1 MVKINANRI
10 IRYLLVSDFIFY
22 SGWGLILPAFAV
34 YVTDNIEGGNIM
46 AVGIAEAV
54 YLIVSSIL
62 RLICGVFLDSQPNEK
77 SDYLFMVIGLFLAS
91 LVPFGY
97 MIAGNIG
104 QIYLLE
110 AVRGAGLAMST
121 SGWSAIFTRHIDKG
135 RESTEWGI
143 SAMSVGIGA
152 GVAGILGG
160 WAITQFG
167 FPTVFTAVGAAG
179 IFGAAVLLAIRNDFE
194 KFAGHGLY
202 FSFKELTQRS
212 NDQQL

>member
-10 IRYLLVSDFIFY
+10 IRYLLVSDFLFY

-34 YVTDNIEGGNIM
+34 FVTDNIEGGDIM

-54 YLIVSSIL
+54 YLIASSFL
-62 RLICGVFLDSQPNEK
+62 RIICGVFLDNQPNEK
-77 SDYLFMVIGLFLAS
+77 SDYFFMVAGLFFAS

-97 MIAGNIG
+97 IFAANMWH
-104 QIYLLE
+104 IYLLE
-110 AVRGAGLAMST
+110 AARGAGLAMST

-135 RESTEWGI
+135 REATEWGI

-152 GVAGILGG
+152 GIAGIIGG

-167 FPTVFTAVGAAG
+167 FVPVFATVGAAG
-179 IFGAAVLLAIRNDFE
+179 ILGSAVLLAIRNDFE

-212 NDQQL
+212 NDQQ

>member
-1 MVKINANRI
+1 
-10 IRYLLVSDFIFY
+10 
-22 SGWGLILPAFAV
+22 
-34 YVTDNIEGGNIM
+34 M

-54 YLIVSSIL
+54 YLIVSSLL
-62 RLICGVFLDSQPNEK
+62 RIICGVFLDSRPNEK
-77 SDYLFMVIGLFLAS
+77 SDYFFMVAGLFFAS

-97 MIAGNIG
+97 IFATNIW

-110 AVRGAGLAMST
+110 AARGAGLAMSN

-152 GVAGILGG
+152 GLAGIAGG
-160 WAITQFG
+160 WAITRFG
-167 FPTVFTAVGAAG
+167 FAPVFITVGAAG
-179 IFGAAVLLAIRNDFE
+179 IIGSAVLLAIRNDFE

-202 FSFKELTQRS
+202 FSFRELTQRS
-212 NDQQL
+212 NDHK